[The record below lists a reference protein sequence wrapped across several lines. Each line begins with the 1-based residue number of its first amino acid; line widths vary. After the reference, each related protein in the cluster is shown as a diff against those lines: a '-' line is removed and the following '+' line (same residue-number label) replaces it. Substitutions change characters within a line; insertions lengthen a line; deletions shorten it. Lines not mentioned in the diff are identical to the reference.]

1 SRPRLREDRNSST
14 IFRALRQTSIFADV
28 CGRFLVQAEG
38 LMQGTHGQFHVL
50 VVDDHRSLDLA
61 GADHL
66 DVDALFRQ
74 RTEHAAGHANVTA
87 HADTDD
93 GYLADLV
100 VRHDFLG
107 ADGRAHLV
115 LQQIQRASEIVA
127 VDREREVRGAFD
139 RLVLQNHVHVD
150 VGRCHGAQDGV
161 RDTGLVRYGKQGEL
175 RFVATEGD
183 ARDYGMFHFL
193 VFL

>member
-1 SRPRLREDRNSST
+1 
-14 IFRALRQTSIFADV
+14 
-28 CGRFLVQAEG
+28 
-38 LMQGTHGQFHVL
+38 MQGTHGQFHVL

-107 ADGRAHLV
+107 ADGGAHLV

-127 VDREREVRGAFD
+127 VNREREVRGAFD

-150 VGRCHGAQDGV
+150 VGRCHRA
-161 RDTGLVRYGKQGEL
+161 RMEYATPGLSGTASKVNFASSRLKAMPETTACSIFWSSSKVMSVPEDISSSSEIWGS
-175 RFVATEGD
+175 
-183 ARDYGMFHFL
+183 
-193 VFL
+193 